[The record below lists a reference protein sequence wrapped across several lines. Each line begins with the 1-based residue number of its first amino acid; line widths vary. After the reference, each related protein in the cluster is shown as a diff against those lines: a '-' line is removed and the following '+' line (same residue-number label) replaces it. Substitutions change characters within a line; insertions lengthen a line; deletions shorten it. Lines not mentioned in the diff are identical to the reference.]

1 MESLNVFRHVLKAHP
16 CGKDLIYQS
25 GINNV
30 DIALGVTSSPCRLEY
45 SRSITL
51 LHVKVFLS
59 RAVTGSGLSLSYRPT
74 IYYWLFIRSKNT
86 DKNHKASEQDKNITG
101 KITSY

>member
-1 MESLNVFRHVLKAHP
+1 MESLNIFRHVLKAHP

-30 DIALGVTSSPCRLEY
+30 DIALGVTSSPCRSEN

-51 LHVKVFLS
+51 LHVEVFLS
-59 RAVTGSGLSLSYRPT
+59 RAVTGSWAAPELQAPCCLLLA
-74 IYYWLFIRSKNT
+74 IYKVQKT
-86 DKNHKASEQDKNITG
+86 HVKATRLLT
-101 KITSY
+101 KIKT